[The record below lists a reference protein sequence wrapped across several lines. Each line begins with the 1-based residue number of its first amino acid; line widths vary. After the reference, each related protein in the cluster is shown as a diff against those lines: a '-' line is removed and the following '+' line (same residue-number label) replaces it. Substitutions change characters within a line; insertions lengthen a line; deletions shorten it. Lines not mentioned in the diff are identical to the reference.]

1 MKSDKFAFQK
11 PMKPIVI
18 LDTTQF
24 QLTIKRLCYQIIE
37 NHDTFENSALIGLQP
52 RGIYVAN
59 RLQKE
64 LETILKRP
72 IQTGALDIT
81 FYRDDFRRK
90 DKPLIPSV
98 TNLDFSIENK
108 RVVLIDDVLFT
119 GRTVR
124 AGLDALM
131 AYGRPSEVE
140 LLAFIDRRFT
150 RNIPIQANYIG
161 KSIDTIATERVEVKW
176 EEVEHKDEVV
186 LFTAKDNE

>member
-1 MKSDKFAFQK
+1 MKSDKFVFQK

-37 NHDTFENSALIGLQP
+37 NHDSFENSALIGLQP

-64 LETILKRP
+64 LESILGHS

-108 RVVLIDDVLFT
+108 RVILIDDVLFT

-140 LLAFIDRRFT
+140 LLTFIDRRFT

-161 KSIDTIATERVEVKW
+161 KSVDTIATERVEVKW

-186 LFTAKDNE
+186 LFTEKENE

>member
-1 MKSDKFAFQK
+1 MKSDKFVFQK
-11 PMKPIVI
+11 PMKPNII

-59 RLQKE
+59 RLKKE
-64 LETILKRP
+64 LEEILGHEV
-72 IQTGALDIT
+72 QTGALDIT

-108 RVVLIDDVLFT
+108 RVVLVDDVLFT

-140 LLAFIDRRFT
+140 LLAFIDRRFS
-150 RNIPIQANYIG
+150 RNIPIQPNYIG
-161 KSIDTIATERVEVKW
+161 QSVDTIATERVEVKW
-176 EEVEHKDEVV
+176 EEVENKDEVV
-186 LFTAKDNE
+186 LFTEKENE

>member
-1 MKSDKFAFQK
+1 MKSDKFVSQK
-11 PMKPIVI
+11 LMKPIVI

-37 NHDTFENSALIGLQP
+37 NHDSFENSALIGLQP

-59 RLQKE
+59 RLKKE
-64 LETILKRP
+64 LEAILGTP
-72 IQTGALDIT
+72 VQTGALDIT

-161 KSIDTIATERVEVKW
+161 KSVDTIATERVEVKW

-186 LFTAKDNE
+186 LFTAKENE